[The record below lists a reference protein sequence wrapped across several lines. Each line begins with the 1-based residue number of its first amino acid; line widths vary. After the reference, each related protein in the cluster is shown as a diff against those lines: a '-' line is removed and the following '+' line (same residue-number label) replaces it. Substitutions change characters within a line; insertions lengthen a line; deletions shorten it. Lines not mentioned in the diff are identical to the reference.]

1 MIKKI
6 ILNNLAIFSLTLLFL
21 LFCFYSYFFAS
32 VVRTVAEDELIKKG
46 FDPVSYVEEI
56 WYSKIIPTISN
67 DSEEI
72 TFMLDELFSNKELAE
87 EKYGHRSGTGSYSFM
102 VNGKAEIIGLN
113 KESRVGTIELK
124 LSKDYDAKI
133 FITIGPVIKKDSI
146 RDAVKFIKFN
156 DFVNQLDF
164 AGVSRIIKT
173 RVMNEIIGPLNLNN
187 IVGKKIS
194 FEGAITFDR
203 NDKIFITPTMLDLGN

>member
-1 MIKKI
+1 MIKKV
-6 ILNNLAIFSLTLLFL
+6 ILNNLAFFSLTLLFL
-21 LFCFYSYFFAS
+21 VFCFYSYFFAS

-124 LSKDYDAKI
+124 LNKNYDAQI
-133 FITIGPVIKKDSI
+133 FITIGPVIKKDSV

-187 IVGKKIS
+187 IVGKQIN

>member
-1 MIKKI
+1 MIKRLLINNI
-6 ILNNLAIFSLTLLFL
+6 IIFSLIVISIIF
-21 LFCFYSYFFAS
+21 FFYSYFFAS
-32 VVRTVAEDELIKKG
+32 VVRTIAEDELIKKG

-72 TFMLDELFSNKELAE
+72 TFILDELFSNKELAE

-102 VNGKAEIIGLN
+102 VNGEAEIISLN
-113 KESRVGTIELK
+113 KESRVGTLELK
-124 LSKDYDAKI
+124 LSKEYDAQI
-133 FITIGPVIKKDSI
+133 FITIGPVIKKDSV

-187 IVGKKIS
+187 IVGKQIN

>member
-1 MIKKI
+1 MIKKAI
-6 ILNNLAIFSLTLLFL
+6 VNNLAIFSLTFLFFI
-21 LFCFYSYFFAS
+21 FCFYSYFFAS
-32 VVRTVAEDELIKKG
+32 VVRTIAEDELIKKG

-67 DSEEI
+67 ESEEI
-72 TFMLDELFSNKELAE
+72 TFMLDELFKNKELAE

-124 LSKDYDAKI
+124 LNKNYDAQI
-133 FITIGPVIKKDSI
+133 FITIGPVIKKDSV

-187 IVGKKIS
+187 IIGKQIS

-203 NDKIFITPTMLDLGN
+203 NDKIFITPTMLDLEN

>member
-1 MIKKI
+1 MIKKA
-6 ILNNLAIFSLTLLFL
+6 ILNNLAIFSLTFIFL
-21 LFCFYSYFFAS
+21 VFCFYSYFFAS

>member
-1 MIKKI
+1 MIKKV
-6 ILNNLAIFSLTLLFL
+6 ILNNLAFFSLTLLFL

-203 NDKIFITPTMLDLGN
+203 KDKIFITPTMLNLGN

>member
-1 MIKKI
+1 
-6 ILNNLAIFSLTLLFL
+6 
-21 LFCFYSYFFAS
+21 
-32 VVRTVAEDELIKKG
+32 
-46 FDPVSYVEEI
+46 
-56 WYSKIIPTISN
+56 
-67 DSEEI
+67 
-72 TFMLDELFSNKELAE
+72 
-87 EKYGHRSGTGSYSFM
+87 M
-102 VNGKAEIIGLN
+102 VNGTAEIISLN
-113 KESRVGTIELK
+113 KESRVGTLELK
-124 LSKDYDAKI
+124 LSKDYDAQI
-133 FITIGPVIKKDSI
+133 FITIGPFIKKDSV

>member
-1 MIKKI
+1 MIKKA
-6 ILNNLAIFSLTLLFL
+6 ILNNLAIFSLTFLFL
-21 LFCFYSYFFAS
+21 VFCFYSYFFAS

>member
-1 MIKKI
+1 MIKKA
-6 ILNNLAIFSLTLLFL
+6 ILNNLAIFSLTFMFL
-21 LFCFYSYFFAS
+21 AFCFYSYFFAS

-187 IVGKKIS
+187 IVGKQIS

>member
-1 MIKKI
+1 MCI
-6 ILNNLAIFSLTLLFL
+6 
-21 LFCFYSYFFAS
+21 
-32 VVRTVAEDELIKKG
+32 RDR
-46 FDPVSYVEEI
+46 
-56 WYSKIIPTISN
+56 
-67 DSEEI
+67 
-72 TFMLDELFSNKELAE
+72 ELAE

-102 VNGKAEIIGLN
+102 VNGEAEIISLN
-113 KESRVGTIELK
+113 KESRVGTLELK
-124 LSKDYDAKI
+124 LSKDYDAQI
-133 FITIGPVIKKDSI
+133 FITIGPVIKKDSV

-187 IVGKKIS
+187 IVGKQIS

>member
-1 MIKKI
+1 MIRRLLI
-6 ILNNLAIFSLTLLFL
+6 NNFITFLLIIFSIIF
-21 LFCFYSYFFAS
+21 FFYSYFFAS
-32 VVRTVAEDELIKKG
+32 VVRTIDEDELIKKG

-72 TFMLDELFSNKELAE
+72 SFILDELFKNKELAE

-102 VNGKAEIIGLN
+102 VNGKAEIISLN
-113 KESRVGTIELK
+113 KESRVGTLELK
-124 LSKDYDAKI
+124 LSKDYEAQI
-133 FITIGPVIKKDSI
+133 FITIGPVIKKDSV

-187 IVGKKIS
+187 IVGKQIK

-203 NDKIFITPTMLDLGN
+203 KDKIFITPTMLDLGN

>member
-1 MIKKI
+1 MIKKV
-6 ILNNLAIFSLTLLFL
+6 ILNNLAFFSLTLLFL

-187 IVGKKIS
+187 IIGKKIS

>member
-1 MIKKI
+1 MCI
-6 ILNNLAIFSLTLLFL
+6 
-21 LFCFYSYFFAS
+21 
-32 VVRTVAEDELIKKG
+32 R
-46 FDPVSYVEEI
+46 
-56 WYSKIIPTISN
+56 
-67 DSEEI
+67 DS
-72 TFMLDELFSNKELAE
+72 KELAE

-102 VNGKAEIIGLN
+102 VNGEAEIISLN
-113 KESRVGTIELK
+113 KESRVGTLELK
-124 LSKDYDAKI
+124 LSKDYDAQI
-133 FITIGPVIKKDSI
+133 FITIGPVIKKDSV

-187 IVGKKIS
+187 IVGKQIS

>member
-1 MIKKI
+1 M
-6 ILNNLAIFSLTLLFL
+6 
-21 LFCFYSYFFAS
+21 
-32 VVRTVAEDELIKKG
+32 
-46 FDPVSYVEEI
+46 
-56 WYSKIIPTISN
+56 
-67 DSEEI
+67 
-72 TFMLDELFSNKELAE
+72 AE

-102 VNGKAEIIGLN
+102 VNGEAEIISLN
-113 KESRVGTIELK
+113 KESRVGTLELK
-124 LSKDYDAKI
+124 LSKDYDAQI
-133 FITIGPVIKKDSI
+133 FITIGPVIKKDSV

-187 IVGKKIS
+187 IVGKQIN

>member
-1 MIKKI
+1 MIKKV
-6 ILNNLAIFSLTLLFL
+6 ILNNLAFFSLTLLFL

-187 IVGKKIS
+187 IVGKQIN